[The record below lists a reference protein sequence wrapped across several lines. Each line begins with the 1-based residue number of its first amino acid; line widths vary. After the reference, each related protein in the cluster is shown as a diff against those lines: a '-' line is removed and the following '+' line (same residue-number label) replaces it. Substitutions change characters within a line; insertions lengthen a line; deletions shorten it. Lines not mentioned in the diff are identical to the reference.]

1 MFKIKELSRPKL
13 RNTVM
18 IEGLP
23 GLGSVGKI
31 AIDFMIENLD
41 AKKFI
46 EISSDG
52 YTNSV
57 FVNEDNL
64 IDLPKIELFYK
75 NLKNCD
81 LIFVSGD
88 IQPIDEKSCYEFCNV
103 LLDVLHKYKGNEVVT
118 LGGIGL
124 PKIPKDP
131 KVYCT
136 GTDQKIIKKYEH
148 KKLNKKIFGTVGPI
162 VGVTGLLAGLAE
174 ERDMSSIILLA
185 QTFSHPAYMGI
196 SGAKEILDILNAHFE
211 LKMKITELGR
221 EIRDIEKEI
230 KFKKPNGGMDGKKKV
245 NVAGEQVME
254 GKVTYIG

>member
-1 MFKIKELSRPKL
+1 MFKIKEISKPKL
-13 RNTVM
+13 KNVIM

-31 AIDFMIENLD
+31 AVDFMIENLD
-41 AKKFI
+41 AKKFM

-52 YTNSV
+52 YSNSV
-57 FVNEDNL
+57 FVNEENL
-64 IDLPKIELFYK
+64 IDLPKVELFYK
-75 NLKNCD
+75 NLRGND

-88 IQPIDEKSCYEFCNV
+88 VQPIDEKTCYDFCNV
-103 LLDVLHKYKGNEVVT
+103 LLEILHKYKGKEVVT

-124 PKIPKDP
+124 PKIIKTP

-136 GTDQKIIKKYEH
+136 GTDQKIVKRYNH
-148 KKLNKKIFGTVGPI
+148 KKLNSKIFGTVGPI
-162 VGVTGLLAGLAE
+162 VGVTGLLAGLAG
-174 ERDMSSIILLA
+174 ERGMNSIIILA

-196 SGAKEILDILNAHFE
+196 SGAKEILDILNDHFK
-211 LKMKITELGR
+211 LNMKISELGK

-230 KFKKPNGGMDGKKKV
+230 QSKRPTVGKKAP
-245 NVAGEQVME
+245 VAGENVVE